1 MTTTLDDVRTVH
13 TAIEDVSK
21 LTGPDGAQTVA
32 ALIEEAQQLHSRW
45 LNVARARMLSDSKF
59 IDGVSMRTLATQL
72 NKSPNAISLW
82 IKDYG
87 PRQYVSVHQ
96 DGSNAVD
103 GPTYEIKL
111 IPPKDVRELIA
122 AGRRVAPA
130 TLGLYDN
137 EDGLLYEGS
146 AQDLWHQL
154 ASQA

>member
-1 MTTTLDDVRTVH
+1 MTTTLEQVRETH
-13 TAIEDVSK
+13 AAIENVADLS
-21 LTGPDGAQTVA
+21 GPEGAQA
-32 ALIEEAQQLHSRW
+32 IADLIEQAQKMPRHW
-45 LNVARARMLSDSKF
+45 LNVARARMLSDAKF
-59 IDGVSMRTLATQL
+59 IDGQSMRSLAAKL

-87 PRQYVSVHQ
+87 PKQYVSVHQ
-96 DGSNAVD
+96 DGTNAVD

-130 TLGLYDN
+130 VLGLYDN
-137 EDGLLYEGS
+137 EDGLVYEGS

>member
-1 MTTTLDDVRTVH
+1 MTTTLEDVRTVH
-13 TAIEDVSK
+13 AAVENVST
-21 LTGPDGAQTVA
+21 LSGPEGAQAIA

-45 LNVARARMLSDSKF
+45 LNIARARMLSDAKF
-59 IDGVSMRTLATQL
+59 INGESIRKLAAKL
-72 NKSPNAISLW
+72 DKSPNAISLW

-87 PRQYVSVHQ
+87 PKQYVTVHQ
-96 DGSNAVD
+96 DTTDPDS
-103 GPTYEIKL
+103 PKYEIKL
-111 IPPKDVRELIA
+111 VPPKDIRELLG

-130 TLGLYDN
+130 VLGLYDN

>member
-1 MTTTLDDVRTVH
+1 MTTTLEKVRETH
-13 TAIEDVSK
+13 KAIENVGG
-21 LTGPDGAQTVA
+21 LTGADGAQAVA
-32 ALIEEAQQLHSRW
+32 ELIEAAQKMHSQW
-45 LNVARARMLSDSKF
+45 LNIARARMLSDAKF
-59 IDGVSMRTLATQL
+59 ITGTSMRTLATQL

-87 PRQYVSVHQ
+87 PKQYVSVHQ
-96 DGSNAVD
+96 DGSHAD
-103 GPTYEIKL
+103 GPTYEVKL
-111 IPPKDVRELIA
+111 VPPKDVRELIA

-130 TLGLYDN
+130 TLGMYDN